1 MRNALELSITM
12 TPAAANFG
20 ASSREDVAPA
30 ENKAISKPLGS
41 ARDASSTVIS
51 PPAQGNVV
59 PAERADAK
67 KRSSEMGK
75 FRSANK
81 VRITLPT

>member
-1 MRNALELSITM
+1 M
-12 TPAAANFG
+12 
-20 ASSREDVAPA
+20 
-30 ENKAISKPLGS
+30 SKPLGS

-51 PPAQGNVV
+51 PPAHGKVV
-59 PAERADAK
+59 PADRAEAK
-67 KRSSEMGK
+67 NLSSEMGK